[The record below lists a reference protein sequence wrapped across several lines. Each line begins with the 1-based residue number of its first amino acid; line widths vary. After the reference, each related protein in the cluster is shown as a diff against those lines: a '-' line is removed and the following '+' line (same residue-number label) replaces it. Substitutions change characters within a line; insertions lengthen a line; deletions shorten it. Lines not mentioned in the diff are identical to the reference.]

1 MSKVNIIN
9 KFKYLFKFV
18 TKHGY
23 SSSKSIA
30 VSINF
35 IIFFPFFNLVNIQIS
50 LLIFASLTFFI
61 NLLGLSY
68 FKITLFFVFTETPS

>member
-9 KFKYLFKFV
+9 KFKYLFKLL

-50 LLIFASLTFFI
+50 LLILASLTLFI

-68 FKITLFFVFTETPS
+68 FNITLFFVFTETP